1 VEGPRLGDRASG
13 PEALHWGEEV
23 RFFFAGRFGEAPGLE
38 RQGLTQRRDGRE
50 GLKAGCLAL
59 GAWRVSVP

>member
-13 PEALHWGEEV
+13 PEALHGGEHG
-23 RFFFAGRFGEAPGLE
+23 FTAGRFGEAPGLE